1 MLNNPVLSN
10 LSFSDFDNLTHA
22 QYVPTRQI
30 SLDPYKDLQ
39 TEVLAI
45 ENGLKSKAMVISEMG
60 YDPQVVFEEIKK
72 EEVENGIEPTTTN
85 EGDQPNTDK

>member
-1 MLNNPVLSN
+1 MINNSALSN
-10 LSFSDFDNLTHA
+10 LSFNDFNNLTHA

-45 ENGLKSKAMVISEMG
+45 DSGLKSKAMVISEMG
-60 YDPQVVFEEIKK
+60 YDPAVVMEEIQK
-72 EEVENGIEPTTTN
+72 EKMENGIEPE
-85 EGDQPNTDK
+85 EGDQSNTDQ